1 MSFDLDI
8 RNYTIKNI
16 ETLFNLKND
25 FDYTPADIEMKEL
38 QLREQLISS
47 GKVNGMYTAALI
59 EFLNKAKLWLMT
71 LRCKTYKNIPTTLPN
86 NLALDSVRYINSD
99 ETLSRTNEL
108 IKKEPV
114 EYINSFN
121 NEFYAGT
128 LNPLNNRII
137 TKCLAIDSR
146 FRDDPFTTQSSSFYV
161 HLPTKL
167 TKVVSMQL
175 SAIEVPIIAYS
186 ISAQKGNNFFRWR
199 TDVAY
204 NSSYDAYVLNW
215 STVTIPD
222 GNYTGYDLIT
232 IINGLMNPVDSN
244 GISIYKTGSIQPDGT
259 VRVNTDESSFQNS
272 LAELSLDITGNG
284 SGSGRIVVQPTA
296 YALDP
301 VNNLQVL
308 SFNMDFS
315 VDANGTP
322 DGIDIT
328 KKIGY
333 LLGFKK
339 ARYAG
344 INYFSDSLC
353 QTYLTNYVYLC
364 VYDFTNNSNQMFIST
379 QAKAAIDKNTLA
391 RISFR
396 GQSYY
401 TLVAQD
407 DYSIIT
413 EPRKYFGP
421 VDIQT
426 LQVRLLDEFGRV
438 VDMQNVDFSFCLT
451 FKLLYDL

>member
-1 MSFDLDI
+1 MSFDFDI
-8 RNYTIKNI
+8 RNYTIKDI
-16 ETLFNLKND
+16 EQLFDLKKD
-25 FDYTPADIEMKEL
+25 IDYTPADIEIKEVVIR
-38 QLREQLISS
+38 QQLISS
-47 GKVNGMYTAALI
+47 GKVNGIYTAELI
-59 EFLNKAKLWLMT
+59 EFFSKAKLWLMT
-71 LRCKTYKNIPTTLPN
+71 LRCKTSKNIPTTLPN
-86 NLALDSVRYINSD
+86 NLALDSVSYVNSD

-146 FRDDPFTTQSSSFYV
+146 FRDDSFSTQSSNFYV

-167 TKVVSMQL
+167 NKVVSMQL
-175 SAIEVPIIAYS
+175 SAIELPIIAYC
-186 ISAQKGNNFFRWR
+186 ISEAKGNNYFRWR
-199 TDVAY
+199 VDAAY
-204 NSSYDAYVLNW
+204 NSSSSSYILDW
-215 STVTIPD
+215 STVVIPD
-222 GNYTGYDLIT
+222 GNYTGYDLAT
-232 IINGLMNPVDSN
+232 IINGLMNPVDIN
-244 GISIYKTGSIQPDGT
+244 TRSIYLAGSLQHDGS
-259 VRVNTDESSFQNS
+259 VRSNTDRSSFQNS
-272 LAELSLDITGNG
+272 LVELSLDVTGNG
-284 SGSGRIVVQPTA
+284 SGSGRIVVQPNA
-296 YALDP
+296 YVMNP
-301 VNNLQVL
+301 INNIVVN

-315 VDANGTP
+315 VNAHGIP
-322 DGIDIT
+322 DGIDISQ
-328 KKIGY
+328 KIGW

-339 ARYAG
+339 AKYSG

-364 VYDFTNNSNQMFIST
+364 VDDFANNSNQLFIST
-379 QAKAAIDKNTLA
+379 QTKAAIDKTTLA

-396 GQSYY
+396 GQSYF
-401 TLVAQD
+401 TLVGKD

-421 VDIQT
+421 VDIKT

-438 VDMQNVDFSFCLT
+438 IDMNNVDFSFCLT